1 MGTSWRVAKLL
12 KRKEYQLTEL
22 TNTVIGVDAGAT
34 LVKIAIR
41 SPEGALSYRLTP
53 ATALSEVVKTIQAAG
68 PERVGLTGGGAT
80 NLEQQLDCRTLRVN
94 EFAAWGSGAAEL
106 LQVVALGPKRR
117 YLLVSLGT
125 GTSVMLVDGMAVN
138 RIGGTA
144 LGGGTVVGLGAV
156 LLDRSEFSEIAA
168 LAERGDRRKVDL
180 LVSDIYRAGEIPL
193 LGELTAASFG
203 KLARPDG
210 GQARPKPEDLAH
222 AVMGLVGENVAL
234 ICAGLG
240 AAHQVDRVVF
250 GGSTLRRNR
259 TLHEVLQ
266 LITAALGHETIFL
279 PDGEFAG
286 ALGALQLACDQ
297 GQ

>member
-1 MGTSWRVAKLL
+1 LAKP
-12 KRKEYQLTEL
+12 

-34 LVKIAIR
+34 LVKIVTR
-41 SPEGALSYRLTP
+41 SPEGELSYRLEP
-53 ATALSEVVKTIQAAG
+53 ATALSKVVETIQAAR
-68 PERVGLTGGGAT
+68 PERVGITGGGAAK
-80 NLEQQLDCRTLRVN
+80 LEQKLGGHTLRVN
-94 EFAAWGSGAAEL
+94 EFAAWGNGAAEL
-106 LQVVALGPKRR
+106 LKDAELGTTRR

-125 GTSVMLVDGMAVN
+125 GTSVMLVDGMAVS

-156 LLDRSEFSEIAA
+156 LLDRSDFSEIAA
-168 LAERGDRRKVDL
+168 LAGCGDRRRVDL
-180 LVSDIYRAGEIPL
+180 LVSDIYQPGEIPL

-203 KLARPDG
+203 KLARLGDG
-210 GQARPKPEDLAH
+210 QGTPLREDLAH

-250 GGSTLRRNR
+250 GGSTLRNNR
-259 TLHEVLQ
+259 TLREVLQ

-279 PDGEFAG
+279 QNGEFAG
-286 ALGALQLACDQ
+286 ALGALQLTC
-297 GQ
+297 GRG

>member
-1 MGTSWRVAKLL
+1 MV
-12 KRKEYQLTEL
+12 E
-22 TNTVIGVDAGAT
+22 
-34 LVKIAIR
+34 
-41 SPEGALSYRLTP
+41 
-53 ATALSEVVKTIQAAG
+53 TIQAAG
-68 PERVGLTGGGAT
+68 PDKVGLTGGGAT
-80 NLEQQLDCRTLRVN
+80 KLEQQLGRQTLRVN
-94 EFAAWGSGAAEL
+94 EFAAWGNGAAEL
-106 LQVVALGPKRR
+106 LQDLALGPARR

-144 LGGGTVVGLGAV
+144 LGGGTVVGLGAA
-156 LLDRSEFSEIAA
+156 LLDRSDFSEIAA
-168 LAERGDRRKVDL
+168 LAERGDRKRVDL
-180 LVSDIYRAGEIPL
+180 LVSDIYRPGEIPL

-203 KLARPDG
+203 KLARLGG
-210 GQARPKPEDLAH
+210 GQATPAPEDLAH

-250 GGSTLRRNR
+250 GGSTLRSNR
-259 TLHEVLQ
+259 TLREVVQ

-286 ALGALQLACDQ
+286 ALGALRLACDR
-297 GQ
+297 G

>member
-1 MGTSWRVAKLL
+1 VGRSWDVAKLL
-12 KRKEYQLTEL
+12 KRKEYQLAQP

-34 LVKIAIR
+34 LVKIATR
-41 SPEGALSYRLTP
+41 SPEGALRYQLAP
-53 ATALSEVVKTIQAAG
+53 ATALSEVVATIQAAR
-68 PERVGLTGGGAT
+68 PERMGLTGGGAT
-80 NLEQQLDCRTLRVN
+80 KLEQLLGRSTLRVN
-94 EFAAWGSGAAEL
+94 EFAAWGNGAAEL
-106 LQVVALGPKRR
+106 LQDLPLGSARR

-144 LGGGTVVGLGAV
+144 LGGGTVVGLGAA
-156 LLDRSEFSEIAA
+156 LLDRSDFSEIAA
-168 LAERGDRRKVDL
+168 LAENGDRRRVDL

-203 KLARPDG
+203 KLARLDG
-210 GQARPKPEDLAH
+210 GPTTPAHEDLAH

-240 AAHQVDRVVF
+240 AARQVDRVVF
-250 GGSTLRRNR
+250 GGSTLRKNP
-259 TLHEVLQ
+259 TLREVLQ
-266 LITAALGHETIFL
+266 RITAALGLETVFL

-286 ALGALQLACDQ
+286 ALGALRLACDRS
-297 GQ
+297 

>member
-1 MGTSWRVAKLL
+1 VGRSWDVAKLL
-12 KRKEYQLTEL
+12 KPKEYQLAQP

-34 LVKIAIR
+34 LVKIATR
-41 SPEGALSYRLTP
+41 SPEGALRYQLAP
-53 ATALSEVVKTIQAAG
+53 ATALSEVVATIQAAR

-80 NLEQQLDCRTLRVN
+80 KLEQLLGRLTLRVN
-94 EFAAWGSGAAEL
+94 EFAAWGNGAAEL
-106 LQVVALGPKRR
+106 LQDLPLGSARR

-144 LGGGTVVGLGAV
+144 LGGGTVVGLGAA
-156 LLDRSEFSEIAA
+156 LLDRSDFSEIAA
-168 LAERGDRRKVDL
+168 LAENGDRRRVDL

-203 KLARPDG
+203 KLARLDG
-210 GQARPKPEDLAH
+210 GPTTPAHEDLAH

-250 GGSTLRRNR
+250 GGSTLRKNP
-259 TLHEVLQ
+259 TLREVLQ
-266 LITAALGHETIFL
+266 RITAALGLETVFL

-286 ALGALQLACDQ
+286 ALGALRLACDRS
-297 GQ
+297 

>member
-1 MGTSWRVAKLL
+1 
-12 KRKEYQLTEL
+12 
-22 TNTVIGVDAGAT
+22 VIGVDAGAT
-34 LVKIAIR
+34 LVKIATR
-41 SPEGALSYRLTP
+41 SPEGGLSYRLGP
-53 ATALSEVVKTIQAAG
+53 ATALSKVVETIHAAR

-80 NLEQQLDCRTLRVN
+80 KLEQKLGGQALRVN
-94 EFAAWGSGAAEL
+94 EFAAWGNGAAEL
-106 LQVVALGPKRR
+106 LKDAEVGTARR

-125 GTSVMLVDGMAVN
+125 GTSVMLVDGMAVS

-144 LGGGTVVGLGAV
+144 LGGGTVVGLGAAM
-156 LLDRSEFSEIAA
+156 LDRSDFSEIAA
-168 LAERGDRRKVDL
+168 LAGCGDRRRVDL
-180 LVSDIYRAGEIPL
+180 LVSDIYQPGEIPL

-203 KLARPDG
+203 KLARLGDG
-210 GQARPKPEDLAH
+210 QGTPAREDLAH

-250 GGSTLRRNR
+250 GGATLRNNR
-259 TLHEVLQ
+259 TLREVLQ

-286 ALGALQLACDQ
+286 ALGALQLACARS
-297 GQ
+297 

>member
-1 MGTSWRVAKLL
+1 VGRSWDVAKLL
-12 KRKEYQLTEL
+12 KRKEYQLAEPS
-22 TNTVIGVDAGAT
+22 NTVIGVDAGAT
-34 LVKIAIR
+34 LVKIATR
-41 SPEGALSYRLTP
+41 SPEGTLRYQLAP
-53 ATALSEVVKTIQAAG
+53 ATALSEVLETIQSAR

-80 NLEQQLDCRTLRVN
+80 KLEQHLGHSTLRVN

-106 LQVVALGPKRR
+106 LRDLALGSARR

-144 LGGGTVVGLGAV
+144 LGGGTVVGLGAA
-156 LLDRSEFSEIAA
+156 LLDCSDFSEIAA
-168 LAERGDRRKVDL
+168 LAENGDRRRVDL
-180 LVSDIYRAGEIPL
+180 LVSDIYRPGEIPL

-203 KLARPDG
+203 KLARSDG
-210 GQARPKPEDLAH
+210 GPAKPAHEDLAH

-250 GGSTLRRNR
+250 GGSTLRKNR
-259 TLHEVLQ
+259 TLREVLQ
-266 LITAALGHETIFL
+266 LITSALGPETVFL

-286 ALGALQLACDQ
+286 ALGALRLACDR
-297 GQ
+297 G